1 MGRRFSLVVYAV
13 YRGVHD
19 NRTRNKEWYNEYVR
33 LGVVVRWVRTLL
45 LLSAL
50 VRSSH
55 STPVQVGDCQ

>member
-33 LGVVVRWVRTLL
+33 LGVVV
-45 LLSAL
+45 A
-50 VRSSH
+50 
-55 STPVQVGDCQ
+55 